1 MTQLAV
7 PVMAICMLYTTA
19 EVDKGRHMTVLHQ
32 ELGPCTID
40 NGKVRPKPVS
50 LANIFTEIARAREAG
65 RRPFRFPAA
74 EGTAAKTSRKKKK
87 AR

>member
-1 MTQLAV
+1 MTQLAQ
-7 PVMAICMLYTTA
+7 PVLAICMLITTA
-19 EVDKGRHMTVLHQ
+19 EVDKDRHMTVLHQ
-32 ELGPCTID
+32 QLGPCVID

-65 RRPFRFPAA
+65 RRPFRLPTPEATG
-74 EGTAAKTSRKKKK
+74 EKTSRKKRK